1 MSTYFNSEFKR
12 AFFTKR
18 MLFINILVLL
28 VLLLP
33 ALTEVRHLQ
42 PGEDSIN
49 FFIRIGAF
57 LPNSYLPLLA
67 PILVCIPF
75 ANSYVLENESGID
88 KFIYT
93 KITTKKYLNT
103 KLLVNAL
110 VSGLSLVIPQILC
123 DEVYKIKKEN

>member
-75 ANSYVLENESGID
+75 AN
-88 KFIYT
+88 IYT

-123 DEVYKIKKEN
+123 DEVYKIKKGKLEKQILNK